1 VILTNRMV
9 EVTNPEHF
17 KNMGLS
23 GKYFSE
29 RDLRLINHF
38 NAELMGDVI
47 QTEVTIYKIA
57 ANETKINV
65 YGEADPATG
74 IVFFPG
80 IEITALIKRED
91 ISTEYGV
98 FGSDRKQ
105 DVVFMF
111 RENMLKLV
119 NLFPENGDMIEFN
132 NRWHEIDN
140 VVQEQFLGGQPDK
153 SHSIICNTHYSKL
166 SKLNIINRQF

>member
-1 VILTNRMV
+1 
-9 EVTNPEHF
+9 
-17 KNMGLS
+17 MGLA
-23 GKYFSE
+23 GRWFSE

-47 QTEVTIYKIA
+47 QTEVTIYKVA

-74 IVFFPG
+74 IVFYPG
-80 IEITALIKRED
+80 VEITALIQRED
-91 ISTEYGV
+91 ISTEYGE
-98 FGSDRKQ
+98 FGPDRKQ
-105 DVVFMF
+105 DVVFKF

-119 NLFPENGDMIEFN
+119 NLFPEIGDMISFN
-132 NRWHEIDN
+132 ERYHEIDN
-140 VVQEQFLGGQPDK
+140 VIQEQLLGGIETK

-166 SKLNIINRQF
+166 SKLNIVNRQS